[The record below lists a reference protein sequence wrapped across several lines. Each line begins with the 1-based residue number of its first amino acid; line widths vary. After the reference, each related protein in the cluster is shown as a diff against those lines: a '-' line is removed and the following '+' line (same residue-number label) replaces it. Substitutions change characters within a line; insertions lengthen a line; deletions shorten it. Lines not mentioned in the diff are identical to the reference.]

1 MGRPTQQVS
10 VQKFE
15 LSKKMANQS
24 VKCLALLFVVTMAGA
39 LAPLGSA
46 VASMNPTG
54 PAWHARIVVKGQFAD
69 LMSAGSSLYAVSLA
83 TKGPA
88 SSGTRVVR
96 VDPTSGKVVA
106 TSVVLPGITAPQF
119 VDGALWI
126 AGQRSHGTA
135 SSQSAFVVSKLSAS
149 TLRRVRV
156 IQTPLGPFG
165 EPILAGGPGGLL
177 WVGVEGGTSS
187 CDLRRVNPA
196 TGGSNT
202 LAVVRVSA
210 NPCAGMTLD
219 TTGRY
224 LYAATSAG
232 GSDEIFKLNA
242 RTGAMIGHGFF
253 TAPAI
258 LFSMVAVESRLWVA
272 GGYPGTDGSL
282 TYLSTSPLKVL
293 AHSNVGEQSAGTLP
307 TFGQF
312 PVVDYSDGRVWVGS
326 DANLAC
332 FAPTSPRV
340 LAQVG
345 QGPPPPIVTDS
356 LVVVGGHLWA
366 NADFG
371 PPTGLVRLAP
381 PPTCLP

>member
-1 MGRPTQQVS
+1 MGMTAQGVS
-10 VQKFE
+10 VRKFE
-15 LSKKMANQS
+15 LCQKMTNQS
-24 VKCLALLFVVTMAGA
+24 VKYLALFFAVAMVGA
-39 LAPLGSA
+39 LVPLGPV

-54 PAWHARIVVKGQFAD
+54 PAWHARIVVKGEFAD
-69 LMSAGSSLYAVSLA
+69 LMSAGSGLYAVSLP

-106 TSVVLPGITAPQF
+106 TSAVLPGITAPQL
-119 VDGALWI
+119 VDGAIWV
-126 AGQRSHGTA
+126 AGQGSHGT
-135 SSQSAFVVSKLSAS
+135 SSNQSHFVVSELSAS
-149 TLRRVRV
+149 TLRRVRD
-156 IQTPLGPFG
+156 IQAPLGPFG

-202 LAVVRVSA
+202 LAVVRVSR

-232 GSDEIFKLNA
+232 SSDEIFKLNA
-242 RTGAMIGHGFF
+242 RTGAIIGHGFF
-253 TAPAI
+253 QAPAI
-258 LFSMVAVESRLWVA
+258 LFSMVAVASRLWVA
-272 GGYPGTDGSL
+272 GGYPGTEGSL

-293 AHSNVGEQSAGTLP
+293 AYSNFGEQSAGTLP

-326 DANLAC
+326 DTNLAC
-332 FAPTSPRV
+332 FVPTSPRV

-356 LVVVGGHLWA
+356 LVVTGGQLWA
-366 NADFG
+366 NAYFG
-371 PPTGLVRLAP
+371 PPTGLVRLTP
-381 PPTCLP
+381 PRKCLP

>member
-1 MGRPTQQVS
+1 MEMTAQEDNAR
-10 VQKFE
+10 KFE
-15 LSKKMANQS
+15 LCKKMTNKS
-24 VKCLALLFVVTMAGA
+24 VKCLALFFAVAMVGA

-46 VASMNPTG
+46 VASMNPTD

-69 LMSAGSSLYAVSLA
+69 LMSAGSSLYAVALP

-106 TSVVLPGITAPQF
+106 TSAVLPAITAPQF
-119 VDGALWI
+119 VDGLVWV
-126 AGQRSHGTA
+126 AGERSRGTS
-135 SSQSAFVVSKLSAS
+135 SSQSHFVVSELSAS
-149 TLRRVRV
+149 TLRRIRV
-156 IQTPLGPFG
+156 IQTPLGRFG

-196 TGGSNT
+196 TGGST
-202 LAVVRVSA
+202 TMAVVRVSR

-232 GSDEIFKLNA
+232 SSDEIYKLNA

-253 TAPAI
+253 QAPAV

-272 GGYPGTDGSL
+272 GGYPGTEGSL

-293 AHSNVGEQSAGTLP
+293 AYSNVGEQTAGTLLS
-307 TFGQF
+307 FGQF
-312 PVVDYSDGRVWVGS
+312 PVADYSDGRVWVGS

-345 QGPPPPIVTDS
+345 QGPPKPIVTDS
-356 LVVVGGHLWA
+356 LVVAGGQLWA

-371 PPTGLVRLAP
+371 PPTGLARLTP
-381 PPTCLP
+381 PRTCLP